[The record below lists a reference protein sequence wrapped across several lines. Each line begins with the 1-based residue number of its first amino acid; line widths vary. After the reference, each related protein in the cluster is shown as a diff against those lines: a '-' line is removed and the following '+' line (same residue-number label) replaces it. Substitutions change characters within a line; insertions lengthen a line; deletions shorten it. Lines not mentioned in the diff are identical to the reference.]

1 MSCISYRYVFQGHNL
16 SGGQKQRVSLAR
28 AVFSEAD
35 IYLLDDPLS
44 AVDAHVGKHI
54 FENVIGSSGLLK
66 NKVKYSQQ
74 YCD

>member
-1 MSCISYRYVFQGHNL
+1 MSQGINL

-28 AVFSEAD
+28 AVYQDAD

-54 FENVIGSSGLLK
+54 FSEVIGPDGILK
-66 NKVKYSQQ
+66 NKVA
-74 YCD
+74 